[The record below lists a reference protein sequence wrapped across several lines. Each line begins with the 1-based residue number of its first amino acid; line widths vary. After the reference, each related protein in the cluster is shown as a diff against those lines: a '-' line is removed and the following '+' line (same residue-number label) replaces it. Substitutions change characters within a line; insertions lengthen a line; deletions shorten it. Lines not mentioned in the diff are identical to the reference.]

1 MQTFL
6 VGGAVRDQLL
16 GLEVV
21 ERDWVVVGTTPEA
34 LEAAGY
40 RAVGRDFPVFLHPDT
55 HEEYALARTERKT
68 APGYRGF
75 IVHAAPDVTL
85 EQDLERRDLTINA
98 IAQTPDGEIIDPF
111 NGSADLKNKV
121 LRHVSPAF
129 SEDPVRIL
137 RVARFAARFAR
148 YGFRIAP
155 DTLDMMQ
162 QMVHDGEADALV
174 PERVWKEMETAF
186 GYDSPQTFIQT
197 LRDTDALK
205 VILPEVDA
213 LFGVPQP
220 AKYHAEGDSA
230 VHTLMV
236 IEEAAKLAQQKRK
249 SSANEIVFAALCH
262 DLGKALTPQEDWPSH
277 HDHENLGVPAVTAV
291 CDRLRVPNS
300 FRNLAI
306 KSCRY
311 HLHCHRAKEL
321 KATSMV
327 KTLSS
332 LDALRKPEQFDD
344 FLLVCEADARGRL
357 PSVTDYPQA
366 ALMKHAA
373 QAIAEVDAAAIS
385 ATADDKSKISELI
398 YNARVQAVKQAFK
411 R

>member
-21 ERDWVVVGTTPEA
+21 ERDWVVVGSTPEA
-34 LEAAGY
+34 MEAAGY

-75 IVHAAPDVTL
+75 TVHAAPDVTL
-85 EQDLERRDLTINA
+85 EEDLERRDLTINA
-98 IAQTPDGEIIDPF
+98 IAQTAEGAIIDPF
-111 NGSADLKNKV
+111 NGSADLQNKI

-129 SEDPVRIL
+129 AEDPVRIL
-137 RVARFAARFAR
+137 RVARFAARFANH
-148 YGFRIAP
+148 GFRIAP
-155 DTLDMMQ
+155 ETQQMMQ
-162 QMVHDGEADALV
+162 QMVDSGEADALV
-174 PERVWKEMETAF
+174 PERVWKEMEKAF
-186 GYDSPQTFIQT
+186 GYDSPQVFIKT
-197 LRDTDALK
+197 LRDTGVLK

-220 AKYHAEGDSA
+220 ATYHAEGDSA

-236 IEEAAKLAQQKRK
+236 IEEAAKLAQHRSKN
-249 SSANEIVFAALCH
+249 SASEIVFAALCH
-262 DLGKALTPQEDWPSH
+262 DLGKALTPQENWPSH
-277 HDHENLGVPAVTAV
+277 HDHENLGVPAVTAL

-300 FRNLAI
+300 FRNLAL

-321 KATSMV
+321 KATTMV
-327 KTLSS
+327 KTLSG
-332 LDALRKPEQFDD
+332 LDALRKPQQFEE
-344 FLLVCEADARGRL
+344 FLLVCEADARGRI

-366 ALMKHAA
+366 ESMKKAA
-373 QAIAEVDAAAIS
+373 QAVREVDAGAIS
-385 ATADDKSKISELI
+385 ASADDKSKISDLI
-398 YNARVQAVKQAFK
+398 YNARVKAVKQACG